1 MVVTHVLL
9 QSKLILANFVALFAL
24 IVCYLVDILDVV
36 LQQDLVLEVFSTI
49 VAYNLV
55 LWTMDVSFVR
65 YQVLGGCKKL

>member
-36 LQQDLVLEVFSTI
+36 LQQGLVLEIFSTI
-49 VAYNLV
+49 VANHLV
-55 LWTMDVSFVR
+55 L
-65 YQVLGGCKKL
+65 

>member
-1 MVVTHVLL
+1 MLRFWSVNLDKFTCSRMVVTHVLL

-36 LQQDLVLEVFSTI
+36 LQQDLVLEIFSTI

-55 LWTMDVSFVR
+55 L
-65 YQVLGGCKKL
+65 